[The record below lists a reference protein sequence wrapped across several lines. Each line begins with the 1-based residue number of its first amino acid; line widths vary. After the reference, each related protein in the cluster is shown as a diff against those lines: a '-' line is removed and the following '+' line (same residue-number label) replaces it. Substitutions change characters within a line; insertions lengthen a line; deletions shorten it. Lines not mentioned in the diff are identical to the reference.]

1 MLEFL
6 KRRGKREPGWLAI
19 SLQPDLMHFA
29 HATSARDKTVVT
41 KCGSHPI
48 GGEREFQRT
57 LKELGLDRYQCL
69 TLLAPSDYQ
78 LLVVDGPDVPAAEL
92 KNAARWKIKDM
103 IDYPVDEATVDVL
116 HIPDP
121 RSGTR
126 AHSLY
131 TVAARSDVVRA
142 CMERFSQLQ
151 LRLSVI
157 DIVETAQRNIA
168 ALLEPPG
175 GGVAM
180 LYVAKDHVLFTV
192 NFEGELYLTRRTDV
206 GLEELENLAQGA
218 SDDAKN
224 RILLELQRS
233 FDHLERQFPFVNVA
247 KVLIAPTPA
256 DTGLQSFLAENL
268 DIPVE
273 EVRLDELL
281 ERAPGVELDRDSAW
295 RLFHLIGAALRGQPA
310 AA

>member
-19 SLQPDLMHFA
+19 SLQPELMHFA
-29 HATSARDKTVVT
+29 HATATRDKTVVT
-41 KCGSHPI
+41 KCGSHAI
-48 GGEREFQRT
+48 GSEKEFHRT
-57 LKELGLDRYQCL
+57 LKELGFDRYQCL
-69 TLLAPSDYQ
+69 TVLAPSDYQ
-78 LLVVDGPDVPAAEL
+78 LLLIDAPEVPAAEL

-103 IDYPVDEATVDVL
+103 IDYPVSETTVDVL
-116 HIPDP
+116 RIPDP
-121 RSGTR
+121 RSGQR
-126 AHSLY
+126 AASVY
-131 TVAARSDVVRA
+131 TVAARSDAIRN
-142 CMERFSQLQ
+142 CMERFAQLH

-157 DIVETAQRNIA
+157 DIVETAQRNIT
-168 ALLEPPG
+168 ALLEPPHG
-175 GGVAM
+175 GAAM
-180 LYVAKDHVLFTV
+180 LYVARDHVLCTV
-192 NFEGELYLTRRTDV
+192 SFEGELYLTRRIDV

-233 FDHLERQFPFVNVA
+233 FDHLDRQFPFVNVG

-256 DTGLQSFLAENL
+256 DTGLQSYLAENL

-281 ERAPGVELDRDSAW
+281 ERAPGVELDRESAW
-295 RLFHLIGAALRGQPA
+295 RLFHLLGAALRGQPA

>member
-29 HATSARDKTVVT
+29 HAMTTHGKTVVT

-48 GGEREFQRT
+48 AGEKEFHRT
-57 LKELGLDRYQCL
+57 LKELGFDRYQCL
-69 TLLAPSDYQ
+69 TLLGPSDYQ
-78 LLVVDGPDVPAAEL
+78 LLIVDAPDVPAAEL

-103 IDYPVDEATVDVL
+103 IDYPVNDATVDVL

-121 RSGTR
+121 RSGQRT
-126 AHSLY
+126 HSVY
-131 TVAARSDVVRA
+131 TVAARSDVIRK

-157 DIVETAQRNIA
+157 DVLETAQRNVA
-168 ALLEPPG
+168 GLLEPPS

-180 LYVAKDHVLFTV
+180 LYVAKDHVLCTV
-192 NFEGELYLTRRTDV
+192 SFEGELYLTRRIDV

-218 SDDAKN
+218 SDEAKN

-233 FDHLERQFPFVNVA
+233 FDHLDRQFPFVNVA

-256 DTGLQSFLAENL
+256 DTGLQSYLAENL
-268 DIPVE
+268 DVPVE
-273 EVRLDELL
+273 EVRLDELI
-281 ERAPGVELDRDSAW
+281 ERAPGVELDRESAW
-295 RLFHLIGAALRGQPA
+295 RLFHLIGATLRGQPA